1 MHGASWPPGGPALQA
16 GAVSEPATDT
26 APTTPSAGRVW
37 AWRIVRLAV
46 TAAAFAWVLSRVS
59 LAEMGA
65 AFLRVSWISFA
76 LAIGITLVNLGLG
89 TLRWRVLLAAYGAER
104 APSFA
109 HLYRIYL
116 IGFFY
121 NVWLPG
127 GVGGDVV
134 RGVATREAFGRAGTT
149 AAVAVVFVE
158 RVLGL
163 VGLLLIVG
171 TSSILHP
178 IAGVEGLL
186 LWSGIGVVAGVGAV
200 LAIAIGRSISGALP
214 GPLSRIAAGLP
225 RIERPAPFALALLLS
240 LGTQTLVALT
250 GHVFVAA
257 LHPELSIATSF
268 VFVPIAMATSYIPIT
283 AGGAGAREA
292 AFQELYSHVGVSF
305 EDATAASLM
314 LISTYYAIGAIGG
327 LLRLPSASA
336 VPTSSAVPAPTPQ
349 DHGQ

>member
-1 MHGASWPPGGPALQA
+1 M
-16 GAVSEPATDT
+16 
-26 APTTPSAGRVW
+26 W
-37 AWRIVRLAV
+37 AWRIVRVAV
-46 TAAAFAWVLSRVS
+46 TAAAFAWVLSRVDLS
-59 LAEMGA
+59 EMGA
-65 AFLRVSWISFA
+65 AFLRVSWLSFA
-76 LAIGITLVNLGLG
+76 LAIGVTFVNLGLG
-89 TLRWRVLLAAYGAER
+89 TLRWRVLLSAYGAAR

-121 NVWLPG
+121 NIWLPG

-134 RGVATREAFGRAGTT
+134 RGVATRESFGAAGAT

-171 TSSILHP
+171 TSSILYP
-178 IAGVEGLL
+178 IEGVEGLL
-186 LWSGIGVVAGVGAV
+186 LWSGIGIVAGVGAV
-200 LAIAIGRSISGALP
+200 LAIAIGRSLSGLLP
-214 GPLSRIAAGLP
+214 GPLSRIAASLP

-240 LGTQTLVALT
+240 LGTQTFVALT
-250 GHVFVAA
+250 GHIFVAT

-314 LISTYYAIGAIGG
+314 LISTYYLVGAIGG
-327 LLRLPSASA
+327 VLRLPSSTAA
-336 VPTSSAVPAPTPQ
+336 PATTP
-349 DHGQ
+349 DRRE